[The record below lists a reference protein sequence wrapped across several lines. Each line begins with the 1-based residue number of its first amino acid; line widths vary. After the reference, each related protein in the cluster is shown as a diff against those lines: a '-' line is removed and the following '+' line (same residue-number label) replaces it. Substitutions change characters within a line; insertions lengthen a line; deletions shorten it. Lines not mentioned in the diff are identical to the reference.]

1 MDMKHRQKLGLCKL
15 LRYNMRDDKLVSY
28 TMRWSQPYPVET
40 TIHELQETLEE
51 FLLELSD
58 FSESQQVLDRIRS
71 K

>member
-1 MDMKHRQKLGLCKL
+1 
-15 LRYNMRDDKLVSY
+15 MRDEKLVSY
-28 TMRWSQPYPVET
+28 TVRWSQPYPVDT
-40 TIHELQETLEE
+40 TIYELQETLEE

>member
-1 MDMKHRQKLGLCKL
+1 MKDEKP
-15 LRYNMRDDKLVSY
+15 VSY
-28 TMRWSQPYPVET
+28 TVRWSQPYAVNSNRSD
-40 TIHELQETLEE
+40 LQEQLEE

>member
-1 MDMKHRQKLGLCKL
+1 
-15 LRYNMRDDKLVSY
+15 MRDEKLVSY
-28 TMRWSQPYPVET
+28 TVRWSQSYPVDT
-40 TIHELQETLEE
+40 TVHELQEQLEE